1 MEFFNLELERKFLK
15 CMFFDKELFIQSMN
29 RGTLPVKVFSDKSY
43 RLIFQFIQEG
53 FLRQGSLPTMDI
65 LKSKVNRLSSK
76 AKDSAKFQEKIYS
89 VLDTIFT
96 EKPGQDVV
104 RNFDVYTNE
113 MLILY
118 QARSLQ
124 EHVIKVGEL
133 LDKSQVEEAQKE
145 VQTFAVPMFS
155 EDIEEGEYVESFT
168 KREAAVLEK
177 VKNPDKYALMSTGI
191 GPLDAAMGGGVGNEF
206 FLISGNSNSGKS
218 FLLQT
223 LAVNGYRAKKNV
235 ILFTIEMQFMETM
248 NRLDNILTALGADFW
263 RNPVQNWTK
272 DAHILWRKKVTYAH
286 KNYGKIMVVAFGKGA
301 TTAMIEAKAYEI
313 MNKWQAPLHGL
324 YIDYLDDI
332 EAVKTKEKDWR
343 SFGEV
348 AWDMHLFAKGYRNF
362 NSVKGIPTFSAIQQ
376 KKNSKEISSSK
387 DSRKLDERDVG
398 SSPLP
403 FRIAD
408 IVVGI
413 KNVVDEVYSVLEFM
427 KGRDFGKNKKVD
439 IFHNFAKGKFHDPTL
454 KDQVLKLMTKDEK
467 DELKKLEEMEINLPG
482 TEAQ

>member
-1 MEFFNLELERKFLK
+1 MFFN
-15 CMFFDKELFIQSMN
+15 KELFIQSMN

-65 LKSKVNRLSSK
+65 LKAKVNRLSTK

-89 VLDTIFT
+89 VLDTIFS
-96 EKPGQDVV
+96 EKPSKEVYG
-104 RNFDVYTNE
+104 NFDVYTNE
-113 MLILY
+113 ILLLY

-124 EHVIKVGEL
+124 EHVMKVGEL
-133 LDKSQVEEAQKE
+133 LEKSEVEEAQKA
-145 VQTFAVPMFS
+145 VQTFSVPLFS
-155 EDIEEGEYVESFT
+155 EDIEEGEYTESFT
-168 KREAAVLEK
+168 KREAVVLEK
-177 VKNPDKYALMSTGI
+177 MKNPDKYALMSTGI
-191 GPLDAAMGGGVGNEF
+191 GVLDAAMGGGVGNEF

-218 FLLQT
+218 FMLQT

-248 NRLDNILTALGADFW
+248 NRIDNILTGLGADFW

-272 DAHILWRKKVTYAH
+272 DSHLAWRKKVVYAH

-301 TTAMIEAKAYEI
+301 TTGMIEAKAYEI
-313 MNKWQAPLHGL
+313 MNKWQKPLHGM

-332 EAVKTKEKDWR
+332 EAVKSKEKDWR

-348 AWDMHLFAKGYRNF
+348 AWDMHQFAKGYRNF
-362 NSVKGIPTFSAIQQ
+362 NGVKGVPTFSAIQQ
-376 KKNSKEISSSK
+376 KKSSKEVSASK

-427 KGRDFGKNKKVD
+427 KGRDFGKNRKVD
-439 IFHNFAKGKFHDPTL
+439 IFHNFSKGKFHDPDL
-454 KDQVLKLMTKDEK
+454 KDQVLKLLTKDEK
-467 DELKKLEEMEINLPG
+467 DEIKKLEEMEINLPG
-482 TEAQ
+482 TEEV

>member
-1 MEFFNLELERKFLK
+1 
-15 CMFFDKELFIQSMN
+15 
-29 RGTLPVKVFSDKSY
+29 
-43 RLIFQFIQEG
+43 
-53 FLRQGSLPTMDI
+53 
-65 LKSKVNRLSSK
+65 
-76 AKDSAKFQEKIYS
+76 
-89 VLDTIFT
+89 
-96 EKPGQDVV
+96 
-104 RNFDVYTNE
+104 
-113 MLILY
+113 
-118 QARSLQ
+118 
-124 EHVIKVGEL
+124 
-133 LDKSQVEEAQKE
+133 
-145 VQTFAVPMFS
+145 
-155 EDIEEGEYVESFT
+155 
-168 KREAAVLEK
+168 
-177 VKNPDKYALMSTGI
+177 
-191 GPLDAAMGGGVGNEF
+191 
-206 FLISGNSNSGKS
+206 
-218 FLLQT
+218 
-223 LAVNGYRAKKNV
+223 
-235 ILFTIEMQFMETM
+235 
-248 NRLDNILTALGADFW
+248 
-263 RNPVQNWTK
+263 
-272 DAHILWRKKVTYAH
+272 
-286 KNYGKIMVVAFGKGA
+286 
-301 TTAMIEAKAYEI
+301 
-313 MNKWQAPLHGL
+313 LHGL

-376 KKNSKEISSSK
+376 KKNSKEISASK

-467 DELKKLEEMEINLPG
+467 DELKVLEEMEINLPG